1 MLRTATSLL
10 LSLQRERREV
20 NWSTALRAMGR
31 LCGGIQAWRALFF
44 FFLFFGLRTSW
55 CFSWDIGG
63 GNITRRQRQR
73 VCKKEPRGTQ
83 YRLVYEKEGG
93 RAKGKAKERE
103 TVCQQEKRCLF
114 HIHTSYRPRTGLL
127 FFLGSAEDLGSASHM
142 CSEKGVEGARPEIHK
157 IKKKHKEYQ
166 KSPHLPRTFPFP
178 LYNKKTQGPFKA
190 IKTRER
196 DKKKKKKKRK
206 EKKKRARF
214 AMHMRRPKTRET
226 LSMNPIRHVFVKS
239 YPKSEE
245 EAPPL

>member
-1 MLRTATSLL
+1 MVLFLGHWGRKHYSASTAAGMQKGAPGDSIQAGIREGRRE
-10 LSLQRERREV
+10 SERERKR
-20 NWSTALRAMGR
+20 
-31 LCGGIQAWRALFF
+31 
-44 FFLFFGLRTSW
+44 
-55 CFSWDIGG
+55 
-63 GNITRRQRQR
+63 
-73 VCKKEPRGTQ
+73 
-83 YRLVYEKEGG
+83 
-93 RAKGKAKERE
+93 ERE